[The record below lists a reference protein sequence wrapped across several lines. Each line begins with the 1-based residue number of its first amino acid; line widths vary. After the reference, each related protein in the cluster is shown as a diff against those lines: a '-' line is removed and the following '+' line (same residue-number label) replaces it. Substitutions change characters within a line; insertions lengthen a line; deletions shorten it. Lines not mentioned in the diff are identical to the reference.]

1 MSAPVVRLIGGAVSP
16 LRILGPGADPVN
28 PDFQDIIF
36 DGNQQP
42 LRVKQKGTVT
52 LGQGPGFYSGIGAYG
67 GQPTPIANPKPG
79 KRHLAIALGNVGSS
93 IATTRQTPGMSGNV
107 LNGGSFYGAF
117 SYFQNN
123 GIGVATDETQVWC
136 LNNFGS
142 VPTLGTIGIMNIWID
157 DPSGGHYIQIGV
169 IGITGFQARSAT
181 VSYLVFHNTIG

>member
-1 MSAPVVRLIGGAVSP
+1 MSQPIVQMVGGAASP
-16 LRILGPGADPVN
+16 LRVLGPGADPAN

-67 GQPTPIANPKPG
+67 GQPVPISNPKPG

-93 IATTRQTPGMSGNV
+93 IAATRQTPGMSGNQ
-107 LNGGSFYGAF
+107 LTGGSSYGAF
-117 SYFQNN
+117 TYFQNN

-142 VPTLGTIGIMNIWID
+142 VPVLGNIGTLWIWID
-157 DPSGGHYIQIGV
+157 GFPEGHYIQVGV